1 MTIQELYD
9 HTSQLGFETSLE
21 DDSRFYQAAQRAL
34 LQVNRIRPAKSFVTI
49 NHSPIQ
55 NAIINHPSD
64 IVRKDSEDLCFSA
77 YAAKAFYFES
87 DIARNTGNVVIEY
100 YDADRDAWVVIK
112 DFNKDRNNPLPQSNP
127 NHQLIAYRGFI
138 KIGITNNFYT
148 SNHIRLR
155 FTGDF
160 AYNVRNVALYQI
172 LNSAEESGI
181 PAYGEYTRYDI
192 AGFATDFST
201 LCHPPIRDGAEQFAL
216 GKNYAVEGKNALLL
230 PRSLPGVYKVWYER
244 KLEAIDTSGT
254 EEAWNKELDLDEDLA
269 ALMPL
274 LVAGYVWLDDEPA
287 KASYYLDL
295 YREQEAKIIAAEKR
309 LNPIKIKNVY
319 GW

>member
-9 HTSQLGFETSLE
+9 QTAQLGFETSLE

-34 LQVNRIRPAKSFVTI
+34 LQVNRIRPAKSVVTI
-49 NHSPIQ
+49 NHSPIP
-55 NAIINHPSD
+55 NAIAHPYTD
-64 IVRKDSEDLCFSA
+64 IVRKDSADLCFSA

-87 DIARNTGNVVIEY
+87 DVAQSTGNVYIEY
-100 YDADRDAWVVIK
+100 LDESTDKWILVK
-112 DFNKDRNNPLPQSNP
+112 EFNASRVFPQSNP
-127 NHQLIAYRGFI
+127 QRQFFAYRGFI
-138 KIGITNNFYT
+138 KTPANKWYTHNN
-148 SNHIRLR
+148 IRLR

-172 LNSAEESGI
+172 LDSAEEKNI
-181 PAYGEYTRYDI
+181 PSFGEYSRYNI
-192 AGFATDFST
+192 AGFATDFSS
-201 LCHPPIRDGAEQFAL
+201 LCYPPIQDGAEQFAL
-216 GKNYAVEGKNALLL
+216 GKDYAVEGKDTLLL
-230 PRSLPGVYKVWYER
+230 PRSISGVYKVWYER

-254 EEAWNKELDLDEDLA
+254 AEALNKELDLDEDLA

-295 YREQEAKIIAAEKR
+295 YREQEARIIAAEKR
-309 LNPIKIKNVY
+309 LNPVTIKNVY